1 MSNNIFLEQAPRHWA
16 AGLPVLPLMP
26 REKRVLLNAWSTFCV
41 TMPDPALRDAWLRE
55 YPNGN
60 MGLPL
65 GPAAG
70 LLAIDLDTEDERVLK
85 LVEQVC
91 GYSPWVRRGKKGSVR
106 VYRYS
111 GERTFRIKDV
121 NNNTIVECL
130 SQGAQVVLPPSIHP
144 DTQAPYTANAELVDV
159 MDQVVRLPD
168 GVEVLL
174 RQGLIDLG
182 FELATQGYTKV
193 SQWVPAG
200 SRDTQM
206 TAMAGILSRGVV
218 RGERTLAE
226 AMDEMQT
233 WVENYTEKVAG
244 DALDPQ
250 VCRQKVMSFFI
261 RDCTGPKR
269 AAVRPGWDSGL
280 PEDLIK
286 EIKELLGEEGEAW
299 DFTRFQAHFT
309 KIAEQT
315 KPNTAAFIHG
325 VTETL
330 QKMVNCSAMSALE
343 EQMLCRF
350 IVNSSARTLTMHT
363 LKQQLN
369 ELRSGDLEG
378 VDHTEL
384 AEALVTEL
392 EKLGK
397 VKYHVNSW
405 WRWNGAHWSPLDD
418 STVLRT
424 IAETF
429 GHYPAAKRHS
439 DHTGIMKTA
448 AAMVAGDIM
457 TKPVEGINFANGF
470 LTTDLKLVAH
480 SEDYGKTYVLPYR
493 YLPEA
498 AGAMP
503 RFMQY
508 LWDCWGGEPDFDE
521 RVEAVRESIAATM
534 FGIAWKFQRAIC
546 CFGVAGTG
554 KSVMLDIMQ
563 GLMPKNA
570 VCSVKPGD
578 WDDTFLPAMMHGKLM
593 NRAGELSDTKMIPG
607 DMFKLIVEG
616 SEISA
621 QHKHKAIF
629 DMQPKCAH
637 WFGSNHLPRSRD
649 SSGGFTRRWLF
660 HHFTRI
666 VDRATKNINL
676 AREILD
682 EESEAIMAWAAA
694 AVPGLVSRHDYTES
708 QTHKALAQSMAVSNN
723 SVRQFLVQSQE
734 LRIGK
739 DDKAKLTE
747 TALYDRY
754 YSFCISTTNAK
765 PVNLSNFRHRMVE
778 MKGEFGFEVD
788 TQMNEHGFEE
798 THYLGLMIV
807 NGKAK

>member
-1 MSNNIFLEQAPRHWA
+1 MSDLIFLENAQKHWD

-26 REKRVLLNAWSTFCV
+26 REKRVLLQSWSTFCV
-41 TMPDPALRDAWLRE
+41 TMPAPELRKVWLRE

-70 LLAIDLDTEDERVLK
+70 LLAIDLDTEDERVLDI
-85 LVEQVC
+85 VEKIC
-91 GYSPWVRRGKKGSVR
+91 GYSPWIRRGKKGSVR
-106 VYRYS
+106 VYKYS

-144 DTQAPYTANAELVDV
+144 DTQRPYVANCELVDV
-159 MDQVVRLPD
+159 MNQVVRLPD
-168 GVEVLL
+168 GIEVLL
-174 RQGLIDLG
+174 RQALVDLG

-193 SQWVPAG
+193 SHWVPAG

-226 AMDEMQT
+226 AMDEMET
-233 WVENYTEKVAG
+233 WVENFTEKVAG
-244 DALDPQ
+244 DAMDPA
-250 VCRQKVMSFFI
+250 VARQKVMAFFI

-269 AAVRPGWDSGL
+269 SAVRPGWDAGL
-280 PEDLIK
+280 PENLIK

-309 KIAEQT
+309 KIAEST
-315 KPNTAAFIHG
+315 RPNTAAFIAG

-330 QKMVNCSAMSALE
+330 TKMVNCSAMTALE

-350 IVNSSARTLTMHT
+350 IVNSSARTLTIST
-363 LKQQLN
+363 LKQQLR
-369 ELRSGDLEG
+369 ELRSGELEG

-384 AEALVTEL
+384 AEALIMEL

-397 VKYHVNSW
+397 VKHHVGKW
-405 WRWNGAHWSPLDD
+405 WRWNGALWDTLDD
-418 STVLRT
+418 AEVLRT
-424 IAETF
+424 IAQTF

-439 DHTGIMKTA
+439 DHNGIMKTA
-448 AAMVAGDIM
+448 ASLVGGDIM

-470 LTTDLKLVAH
+470 LTTDLKMVPHDEA
-480 SEDYGKTYVLPYR
+480 YGKTYVLPYR
-493 YLPEA
+493 YLPEL

-508 LWDCWGGEPDFDE
+508 LWDCWGGEDDFDE

-563 GLMPKNA
+563 GLMPANA

-578 WDDTFLPAMMHGKLM
+578 WEDTFLPAKMHGKLM
-593 NRAGELSDTKMIPG
+593 NRAGELSDTKLIPG

-621 QHKHKAIF
+621 QNKFQQIF
-629 DMQPKCAH
+629 AMRPKCAH

-660 HHFTRI
+660 HHFTRL
-666 VDRATKNINL
+666 VDKNSKNVNL

-694 AVPGLVSRHDYTES
+694 ATPALVARHDYTES
-708 QTHKALAQSMAVSNN
+708 RSHKMQAQSMALSNN
-723 SVRQFLVQSQE
+723 SVRQFLIQSSQ
-734 LRIGK
+734 LRIGRDEGVK
-739 DDKAKLTE
+739 MTE
-747 TALYDRY
+747 TQLYDIY
-754 YSFCISTTNAK
+754 YGFCISTTNAK
-765 PVNLSNFRHRMVE
+765 PVNLSNFRHRMQE

-788 TQMNEHGFEE
+788 TQLSEHGFEE
-798 THYLGLMIV
+798 THYLGITV
-807 NGKAK
+807 VGKGK